1 MPVSFEFLRGA
12 LGVIGLGCAFMTG
25 RAAAAVHKGW
35 MKPVRLT
42 PWLVRSAVCLGA
54 LAIRHPVDTMS
65 LLVWSLAVLACAAG
79 YLVTVRR
86 KPPEDLTRQIF
97 PDGN

>member
-25 RAAAAVHKGW
+25 RAAAAARKGW
-35 MKPVRLT
+35 MKPSRVT
-42 PWLVRSAVCLGA
+42 PWLVRDAVCLGA
-54 LAIRHPVDTMS
+54 LAIRHDVDTVAV
-65 LLVWSLAVLACAAG
+65 LVWSLALLACGGG
-79 YLVTVRR
+79 YLVTAHR

-97 PDGN
+97 PDET